1 MPPHGIEK
9 TLSLNEARNFIVAM
23 SKPMGEAVQ
32 LIQMNLK
39 KLVELTK
46 ELVKQDDDEIQKFQE
61 RLHFNVRYTT
71 TAKEKT
77 FMSDEV
83 QKKMNEQADVKR
95 KKESLIREL
104 EKQIKENEEERKFI
118 YECASHFG
126 AFLEQNAMIPYNDSF
141 SDYLDMLIKE
151 EEAKEKMIRDDIG
164 IKQLKDDKIAYEEMK
179 KTIIKQISSP
189 AHSDGMV
196 IQIDMLY
203 KMKDQLCSL
212 KHNGKALKQALGTV
226 HFSKS

>member
-1 MPPHGIEK
+1 MPPHEIKK

-23 SKPMGEAVQ
+23 SKLMGEAVQ

-39 KLVELTK
+39 KVELTK
-46 ELVKQDDDEIQKFQE
+46 KLVKQDDDEIQKFQE

-71 TAKEKT
+71 TPKEKT

-83 QKKMNEQADVKR
+83 QKKMNELTDVKR

-104 EKQIKENEEERKFI
+104 EKQIKENEEERKII
-118 YECASHFG
+118 YECASLFG
-126 AFLEQNAMIPYNDSF
+126 AFLEQNAMIPCNDSF

-151 EEAKEKMIRDDIG
+151 EEAKEKMIRDDIR
-164 IKQLKDDKIAYEEMK
+164 IEQLKDDKIAYEEK
-179 KTIIKQISSP
+179 KKSIITQISSP

-196 IQIDMLY
+196 IQIDMVY
-203 KMKDQLCSL
+203 KMKDQLFSL